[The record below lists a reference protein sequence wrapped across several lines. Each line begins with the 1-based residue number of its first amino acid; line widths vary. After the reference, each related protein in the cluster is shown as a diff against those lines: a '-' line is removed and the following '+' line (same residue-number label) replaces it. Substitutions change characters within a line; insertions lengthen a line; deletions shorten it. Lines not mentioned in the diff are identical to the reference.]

1 MQTLQEEILALK
13 KNPTDANV
21 KQIEQKE
28 KSVTEKQNALEKHCR
43 HHGMTHGKYG
53 AKDSEVK
60 PETPNGDVSV
70 VSTCL
75 SISTNAASQQAGA
88 MTNGDVKHAPPSV
101 DVKMGDDSTTI
112 PANSADAA
120 ASAALDEIQF
130 PQPIALNGFDIH
142 QEIGMATSFDAVA
155 GADNIDPFVTPGGYD
170 TANMFHTSTGTYGNE
185 PFGPPASD
193 YTSAF
198 GNGGPFLDQNTGR
211 TGSSALPSID
221 IHDFL
226 KQNDPNFTT
235 SADDVGGTSMGLGG
249 DAMDM
254 DAMPSHAPVAEYDE
268 SVIHGMDK

>member
-1 MQTLQEEILALK
+1 MQMLQEEILALK

-21 KQIEQKE
+21 KQIEQKG

-60 PETPNGDVSV
+60 AETINGDVSV
-70 VSTCL
+70 FWTCL
-75 SISTNAASQQAGA
+75 SISTNFISQQAGA
-88 MTNGDVKHAPPSV
+88 ITNGNVKHALTSA
-101 DVKMGDDSTTI
+101 DVKMGDDSTTA
-112 PANSADAA
+112 PTSSADAA

-142 QEIGMATSFDAVA
+142 QETGMTSFDAVG
-155 GADNIDPFVTPGGYD
+155 GADNIDPFVTPGGYV
-170 TANMFHTSTGTYGNE
+170 TADMFHTSTGTYGNE
-185 PFGPPASD
+185 PFGPPAGD
-193 YTSAF
+193 CTPAF

-254 DAMPSHAPVAEYDE
+254 DAMAPYAPIAEYDE